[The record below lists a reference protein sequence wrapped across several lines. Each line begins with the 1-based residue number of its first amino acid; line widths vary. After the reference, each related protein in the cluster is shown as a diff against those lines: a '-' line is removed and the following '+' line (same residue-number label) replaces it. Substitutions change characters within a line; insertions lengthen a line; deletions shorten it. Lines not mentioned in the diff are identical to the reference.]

1 MQKPRLRRCSTHW
14 PAIFESS
21 EIDTFHRY
29 VLTYASSQCRL
40 KTGHGKIAKQALF
53 VVASHT
59 LHSSFACLHALCPIL
74 ATTPTPQCLL
84 LNVHASTLHICGSS
98 QSGLSWSHTLR
109 PGISAGSNTNVFRFW
124 TSGACCVCC
133 VSAEAHF
140 RSLCVHGSEIE

>member
-59 LHSSFACLHALCPIL
+59 LHSSFACLHALAVSHSRDNTNPSMPPSECPCKHSAHLRQL
-74 ATTPTPQCLL
+74 AERTF
-84 LNVHASTLHICGSS
+84 VV
-98 QSGLSWSHTLR
+98 SH
-109 PGISAGSNTNVFRFW
+109 PSAGD
-124 TSGACCVCC
+124 
-133 VSAEAHF
+133 
-140 RSLCVHGSEIE
+140 LCR